1 MTHPTPLELD
11 HWTPGAHLLRA
22 EFGVSRSSGDSY
34 LEGTF
39 HQEIYA
45 SCNALGRA
53 LWGSLKQYFSAV
65 FTVFLIQNVIYRNR
79 SRAEAT
85 WPLKKV
91 FCTGNN
97 SILLFFLALTRKLPV
112 TLLPKLWKFESI
124 EFPKF
129 KLCIFLNVRII
140 RIYTNFKILFMPFS
154 NIPVYVFCRQAK
166 DISLGKL
173 ADWRSSHSSK
183 WKNVFP
189 AIMPLTI
196 PVKVYLSCLPFKS
209 SKLFCI
215 SLFLWL
221 EQQQTLWFF
230 TRCWAVII

>member
-1 MTHPTPLELD
+1 MISSNPDCNLHRQNAVTLLTQLGAGKAVCTGGGVPGKVGLPGQDGEMLSHPMPLELD
-11 HWTPGAHLLRA
+11 HWTPGAHLLRV
-22 EFGVSRSSGDSY
+22 EFGVSRSSGDSH

-53 LWGSLKQYFSAV
+53 LWGSLNQYFSAV

-85 WPLKKV
+85 CPLKKV

-140 RIYTNFKILFMPFS
+140 RIYTNFKIIFMPFS
-154 NIPVYVFCRQAK
+154 NIPVYVFRR
-166 DISLGKL
+166 D
-173 ADWRSSHSSK
+173 H
-183 WKNVFP
+183 
-189 AIMPLTI
+189 
-196 PVKVYLSCLPFKS
+196 
-209 SKLFCI
+209 
-215 SLFLWL
+215 
-221 EQQQTLWFF
+221 
-230 TRCWAVII
+230 